1 MIQWMDE
8 SSGNVVGFVASETLT
23 DDDYADYFIPLLEEA
38 IDEYGDVRL
47 LLKFEHFEG
56 WTAEAAWD
64 DLTLWPK
71 LENIERIA
79 VVSENEFE
87 ELMVWIAKIIESF
100 SDTEVRFYT
109 EEQIV
114 DAWDWL
120 SEKPE
125 ELYRETRTAPLPR
138 R

>member
-1 MIQWMDE
+1 MIRWME
-8 SSGNVVGFVASETLT
+8 RSSGKVIGFEASEKLT

-47 LLKFEHFEG
+47 LFKLEHFEG
-56 WTAEAAWD
+56 WTAEAAWE
-64 DLTLWPK
+64 DLKLWSK

-79 VVSENEFE
+79 VVGENSRE
-87 ELMVWIAKIIESF
+87 ELMTWIAKIFGFISHTDIRYF
-100 SDTEVRFYT
+100 G

-120 SEKPE
+120 RENPE
-125 ELYRETRTAPLPR
+125 ELYRGREVTPVPR
-138 R
+138 G

>member
-8 SSGNVVGFVASETLT
+8 SSGKVVGFVALETLT

-47 LLKFEHFEG
+47 MLKFEHFEG
-56 WTAEAAWD
+56 WSTDAAWD
-64 DLTLWPK
+64 NLGLWPK
-71 LENIERIA
+71 FGNVERIA
-79 VVSENEFE
+79 VVSEDEFE
-87 ELMVWIAKIIESF
+87 ELMVWVARILES
-100 SDTEVRFYT
+100 TCPAEVRFYR

-120 SEKPE
+120 AESPD
-125 ELYRETRTAPLPR
+125 ELYRGQEAAPPAR
-138 R
+138 